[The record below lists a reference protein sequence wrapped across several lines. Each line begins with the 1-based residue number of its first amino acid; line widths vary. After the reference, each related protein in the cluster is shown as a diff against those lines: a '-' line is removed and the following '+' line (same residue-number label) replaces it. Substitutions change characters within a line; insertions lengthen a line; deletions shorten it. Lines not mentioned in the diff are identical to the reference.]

1 METNY
6 KFFIFLE
13 IIAILGCLIILIG
26 REFKFDF
33 INVILFVGIILS
45 TYKLVQLIKKNK

>member
-1 METNY
+1 MDTNY

-13 IIAILGCLIILIG
+13 IISFLGCIIILIG

-33 INVILFVGIILS
+33 INVILLVGVVIS
-45 TYKLVQLIKKNK
+45 TYKLVHLIKKNK